1 MSDYNPRGFSVWY
14 RQNTVGIVEQVN
26 FQFEGAVEY
35 RAMVDWAIRQG
46 FYQQPNAVEHSHVFG
61 AGAKNPSRNGAPP
74 VCPVHG
80 GRRWVKPNKGHGSH
94 RFYCAHKNE
103 GGGYC
108 GKKIQ

>member
-61 AGAKNPSRNGAPP
+61 AGAKNPSGNGAPP

-80 GRRWVKPNKGHGSH
+80 GGRWVKPKKGHGPH
-94 RFYCAHKNE
+94 RFYCAH
-103 GGGYC
+103 
-108 GKKIQ
+108 